1 MQILLL
7 SDSHGH
13 TARLRRVLEQ
23 EAACGSV
30 FFLGDGL
37 RDLERVQSDFP
48 DRAFTAVCGNNDWNA
63 AGSYDDF
70 AYKYVAGHTIV
81 ATHGH
86 RAAVRYTLHDLAA
99 KAQSVRADI
108 ALFGHTHRQMQETVG
123 GVLCVNPGALCS
135 GQYAVLELTE
145 NEIHVRFCHTD

>member
-13 TARLRRVLEQ
+13 THRLRRVLETQ
-23 EAACGSV
+23 PDCKLV

-37 RDLERVQSDFP
+37 RDLEQVKADFP
-48 DRAFTAVCGNNDWNA
+48 DRAFVAVRGNNDWNA

-70 AYKYVAGHTIV
+70 AYKYAKGHTLI

-86 RAAVRYTLHDLAA
+86 RTAVRCTLRELAA

-108 ALFGHTHRQMQETVG
+108 ALYGHTHQPHRETVD

-135 GQYAVLELTE
+135 GQYAVLHLTKE
-145 NEIHVRFCHTD
+145 EIQVSFHHVA